1 MNFTQKQIRIY
12 AMVALLAGA
21 YGTAAY
27 GQVKRTWLGEN
38 VQATASHSTAIG
50 ANSKA
55 TGYNST
61 AVGADNSAS
70 ESHATAIGSD
80 SQASGASSTALGQ
93 GSRATALSSTALGSS
108 SRATGTQS
116 TASGAYA
123 NATGTQSTAFG
134 AESQATG
141 QAGVALGLQ
150 SKATSYATTATG
162 YGSEATGHLSTATGS
177 ASRAIG
183 ANSTALGNGTNASG
197 ASATALGADAN
208 ASGTSSVAL
217 GRNSVATEANTVS
230 VGSSAIKRRIVNVT
244 NGIASNDAATV
255 GQVNRSVTTNSVA
268 GTATLKDANGS
279 TKATVYTKDKVD
291 SLLSSAAM
299 KGAKGDKGD
308 KGDRGLQGLRGIQG
322 VAGAKG
328 DKGDKGAGIVV
339 NNGEGTATIAEDTD
353 STKAATV
360 YTKAGTD
367 NLLKDKA
374 DSAAVEA
381 NTTAIGDA
389 SSGLVKK
396 TNRTRRMVKQIN
408 EHLGIG
414 GKRGV
419 KDAGNATV
427 LSAGREITS
436 ADETS
441 EKDTITGAAVVL
453 STDKAA
459 IERADGTEA
468 LAATNTETVLK
479 GGTGTTLQT
488 LRDQDKGVAAGTG
501 NSGVSYQ
508 TTMYGLNGDNNAEYT
523 TDATAFNTF
532 NTNGTL
538 PADAPA
544 GATGIINEGGVY
556 KYVTN
561 VRLGGVAAGVKA
573 NDAVNKGQ
581 LDAVLQD
588 VQAADQRIT
597 ANAQG
602 IANNSKRIDT
612 NTQGIAN
619 VAAIA
624 GMPALP
630 AGADGG
636 FSAGVGHYGGK
647 SAVAIG
653 FQHRLNA
660 NTTFKM
666 AAATSS
672 NGKPAVSTGF
682 SYSWGGASPDATGQS
697 QQVVALQDQLRI
709 QATENAGLMAQQTA
723 QAAEIE
729 ELKHQR
735 QAQATEN
742 AGLKWQQANLAAEID
757 ELKHQRMAQAAEIQ
771 ELKRLISVVLA
782 SQ

>member
-38 VQATASHSTAIG
+38 SQTTESHSTAIG
-50 ANSKA
+50 ANSRA
-55 TGYNST
+55 IGYNST

-123 NATGTQSTAFG
+123 NATGSQSTAFG

-141 QAGVALGLQ
+141 
-150 SKATSYATTATG
+150 
-162 YGSEATGHLSTATGS
+162 
-177 ASRAIG
+177 
-183 ANSTALGNGTNASG
+183 
-197 ASATALGADAN
+197 
-208 ASGTSSVAL
+208 TSSVAL
-217 GRNSVATEANTVS
+217 GRYSVATEANTVS
-230 VGSSAIKRRIVNVT
+230 VGSSTIKRRIVNVT

-322 VAGAKG
+322 IAGAKGAKGDKGDKGDQGIQGVAGVKG

-427 LSAGREITS
+427 LSAGREITR

-468 LAATNTETVLK
+468 LAATNTETVLN
-479 GGTGTTLQT
+479 GGTGT
-488 LRDQDKGVAAGTG
+488 
-501 NSGVSYQ
+501 
-508 TTMYGLNGDNNAEYT
+508 
-523 TDATAFNTF
+523 
-532 NTNGTL
+532 
-538 PADAPA
+538 
-544 GATGIINEGGVY
+544 
-556 KYVTN
+556 
-561 VRLGGVAAGVKA
+561 
-573 NDAVNKGQ
+573 
-581 LDAVLQD
+581 
-588 VQAADQRIT
+588 
-597 ANAQG
+597 
-602 IANNSKRIDT
+602 
-612 NTQGIAN
+612 
-619 VAAIA
+619 
-624 GMPALP
+624 
-630 AGADGG
+630 
-636 FSAGVGHYGGK
+636 
-647 SAVAIG
+647 
-653 FQHRLNA
+653 
-660 NTTFKM
+660 
-666 AAATSS
+666 
-672 NGKPAVSTGF
+672 
-682 SYSWGGASPDATGQS
+682 
-697 QQVVALQDQLRI
+697 
-709 QATENAGLMAQQTA
+709 
-723 QAAEIE
+723 
-729 ELKHQR
+729 
-735 QAQATEN
+735 
-742 AGLKWQQANLAAEID
+742 
-757 ELKHQRMAQAAEIQ
+757 
-771 ELKRLISVVLA
+771 
-782 SQ
+782 